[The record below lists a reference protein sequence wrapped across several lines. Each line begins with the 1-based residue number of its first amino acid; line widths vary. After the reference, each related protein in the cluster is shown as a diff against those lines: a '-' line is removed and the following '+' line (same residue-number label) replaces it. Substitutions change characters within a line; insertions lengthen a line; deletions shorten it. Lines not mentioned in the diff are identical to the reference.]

1 MFSVSVLASGSSGNA
16 VYVRA
21 GRTSLLFDAG
31 ISRRELFSRLEGI
44 GVKPERIDGAFL
56 SHEHV
61 DHSRSIGVVQR
72 SLGIPVYATP
82 GTLAAAYHYLDEDGE
97 AAIISGKGDTP
108 EPLAIGDAIVTP
120 VRVPHDAAEPLCFT
134 VEHRGKRLGIFTD
147 LGSPTPAVRGALSGL
162 DCAVLEANHS
172 IDMLWNGP
180 YPLYLKQ
187 RIASPSGHLANE
199 QAASLLMENA
209 PERLSAVLL
218 AHRSLH
224 NNTAERASEMLCHAR
239 SVLEKERGGRSG
251 KFALLHTSRYSSTGL
266 VPIGKRLSAEEA
278 EKLAADTSAERAPPK
293 KKSSSTLGRYLP

>member
-1 MFSVSVLASGSSGNA
+1 MFAVSVLASGSSGNS

-56 SHEHV
+56 SHEHI
-61 DHSRSIGVVQR
+61 DHSRSIGAVQR
-72 SLGIPVYATP
+72 SLGIPVYATA
-82 GTLAAAYHYLDEDGE
+82 GTLSAASPYLDEDGE
-97 AAIISGKGDTP
+97 AAIISGKGDAP
-108 EPLAIGDAIVTP
+108 EPVAVGDAIVTP
-120 VRVPHDAAEPLCFT
+120 VRVPHDAAEPACFV

-147 LGSPTPAVRGALSGL
+147 LGSPTPQVKETISGL

-180 YPLYLKQ
+180 YPLHLKQ

-199 QAASLLMENA
+199 QAASLLMETA

-224 NNTAERASEMLCHAR
+224 NNTAERAGEMLGHAR
-239 SVLEKERGGRSG
+239 TVLGERGGRCG
-251 KFALLHTSRYSSTGL
+251 RFALLHTSRFSSTGL
-266 VPIGKRLSAEEA
+266 VPVGKRLTAAEA
-278 EKLAADTSAERAPPK
+278 ERLAADTSAERVPSTK
-293 KKSSSTLGRYLP
+293 NSSSTLRKYLP